1 MHSIQSLAI
10 EAVAYDDGAQLLRA
24 KYRGSDETVI
34 YENVPQEVY
43 DSLIFA
49 DSIGGKLP
57 VTVKLTRK
65 PAGDNFEFKGQISIG
80 PMVTEVASSDN
91 SDISEKEFQDNQT
104 TDDGINPAPK
114 DLARAAST
122 VFMRR
127 PVNQRGVCHRCR
139 PSAGQPDPRDAA

>member
-49 DSIGGKLP
+49 DSIGGFFRDHIEGRFP
-57 VTVKLTRK
+57 
-65 PAGDNFEFKGQISIG
+65 
-80 PMVTEVASSDN
+80 
-91 SDISEKEFQDNQT
+91 
-104 TDDGINPAPK
+104 
-114 DLARAAST
+114 
-122 VFMRR
+122 RR
-127 PVNQRGVCHRCR
+127 H
-139 PSAGQPDPRDAA
+139 